1 MEFNVRKIRL
11 QALLTQQELA
21 DIIGVKVLAVRCWE
35 GGKYKPSLKHQR
47 KLLEF
52 CKERNIEI

>member
-35 GGKYKPSLKHQR
+35 SGKFKPSLKHQR